1 MNGFDELNFSKELK
15 TGIDRMKFS
24 APTEVQLKVIPLIL
38 SGKNVIT
45 KSYTGSG
52 KTAAFGIPLSE
63 RILKKQSEK
72 VLVICPTRELTVQ
85 VMEELRKINSFSGI
99 NAIAVYGGH
108 GMSEER
114 NAFNGRYGFLCA
126 TPGRLL
132 DHIRNRHF
140 DPSIFDTIV
149 LDEADK
155 MLDMGF
161 IDDLKDIL
169 EHVQPKH
176 THLFSATLDG
186 SVAKIIDK
194 YIPQYEEVIL
204 AEEIIGKNILEKH
217 LNVPHNNKFDHLV
230 EAISGAGDGRVLVF
244 VSTKRYADVL
254 CKKLNAL
261 GYHAASIHGNKSQ
274 RNREISLQ
282 QFKAGRK
289 QILIATDVASRG
301 LQIDDVAFV
310 INYDVARDSDT
321 HKHRIG
327 RTGRMGKTGTA
338 ITFVSSDA
346 PMPSTQGSFRRPR
359 QSSYSGGHSSGGYS
373 SGGRSSGGHSFGGRS
388 GSGSRS
394 HSYGDRSSG
403 SYSSGGRSSG
413 SHSSGGFGHKKSNFR
428 GDFSKTRK
436 RQFHKKSLD
445 RGNYNDISF
454 DG

>member
-1 MNGFDELNFSKELK
+1 MKGFEELNFSKELK
-15 TGIDRMKFS
+15 MGIDRMKFS
-24 APTEVQLKVIPLIL
+24 APTEVQLRVIPLIL

-72 VLVICPTRELTVQ
+72 VLVVCPTRELTVQ

-169 EHVQPKH
+169 GHVQPKH

-217 LNVPHNNKFDHLV
+217 VNVPHNNKFDHLV
-230 EAISGAGDGRVLVF
+230 EAIAGAGDGRVLVF

-254 CKKLNAL
+254 SKKLNAL
-261 GYHAASIHGNKSQ
+261 GYHATSIHGNKSQ

-301 LQIDDVAFV
+301 LQIDDVEFV

-346 PMPSTQGSFRRPR
+346 PMQSTQGSFRRPR
-359 QSSYSGGHSSGGYS
+359 RSSYSGGHSSGGYS
-373 SGGRSSGGHSFGGRS
+373 SRGRSSGGYSSGGHSSGGRSYGSHSLGGRSSGGHS
-388 GSGSRS
+388 
-394 HSYGDRSSG
+394 
-403 SYSSGGRSSG
+403 
-413 SHSSGGFGHKKSNFR
+413 SGGFGSKKRSSF
-428 GDFSKTRK
+428 GGGHGSTRK
-436 RQFHKKSLD
+436 RNFHKKSSD